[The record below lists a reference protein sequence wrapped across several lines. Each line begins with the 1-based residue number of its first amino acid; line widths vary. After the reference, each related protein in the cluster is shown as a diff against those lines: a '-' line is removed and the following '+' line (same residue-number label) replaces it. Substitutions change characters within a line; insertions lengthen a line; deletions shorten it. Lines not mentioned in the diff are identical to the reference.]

1 MKNISKKIYT
11 KEDKKFIQKIFDIYI
26 TRIRQSFFKNEK
38 GYIKLLEKEK
48 RFDIFIMSNS
58 NPHKI
63 ERYIH
68 KKDKFFK
75 SLIEFCYYFYCDIKN
90 FYKLFLALILYK
102 NIVIS
107 SNRWVKN
114 KFQYQKEILNNI
126 DAELSRNCKFVY
138 FQIKTLDADNT
149 LIINLREK
157 LYRIFINNFDQL
169 SKIYQIKIL
178 KAYEGKVKYL
188 LNNNNLDEIKKIIN
202 QNYFNNFNHFNKY
215 NPSNFILI
223 IYMLFGKIIQLTK
236 LNKKIYLINTNLWSI
251 NNLLIEN
258 ILFKTDIEIIGCQH
272 GGIYLE
278 KKDLYCDYEI
288 YCPSFNKFLSFNLS
302 NHKIN
307 PSLILNLN
315 ESSDSGLITY
325 ISGQFFTDNKIGKNQ
340 IKIFNI
346 LKKLSSKYDCSIRIH
361 PNGDLKRFKSYLKNY
376 FKDDINLNEIK
387 IFQVK
392 NKNIAISSKAKVCI
406 FDYPHSTLFW
416 DAFNKGLKTVLVYE
430 TRNNRQISKKYL
442 SLYDLIINPKSDNW
456 EEPFNNLIQ

>member
-1 MKNISKKIYT
+1 M
-11 KEDKKFIQKIFDIYI
+11 
-26 TRIRQSFFKNEK
+26 
-38 GYIKLLEKEK
+38 
-48 RFDIFIMSNS
+48 
-58 NPHKI
+58 
-63 ERYIH
+63 
-68 KKDKFFK
+68 
-75 SLIEFCYYFYCDIKN
+75 
-90 FYKLFLALILYK
+90 
-102 NIVIS
+102 
-107 SNRWVKN
+107 
-114 KFQYQKEILNNI
+114 
-126 DAELSRNCKFVY
+126 
-138 FQIKTLDADNT
+138 
-149 LIINLREK
+149 
-157 LYRIFINNFDQL
+157 
-169 SKIYQIKIL
+169 
-178 KAYEGKVKYL
+178 
-188 LNNNNLDEIKKIIN
+188 
-202 QNYFNNFNHFNKY
+202 
-215 NPSNFILI
+215 
-223 IYMLFGKIIQLTK
+223 
-236 LNKKIYLINTNLWSI
+236 
-251 NNLLIEN
+251 
-258 ILFKTDIEIIGCQH
+258 
-272 GGIYLE
+272 
-278 KKDLYCDYEI
+278 
-288 YCPSFNKFLSFNLS
+288 S